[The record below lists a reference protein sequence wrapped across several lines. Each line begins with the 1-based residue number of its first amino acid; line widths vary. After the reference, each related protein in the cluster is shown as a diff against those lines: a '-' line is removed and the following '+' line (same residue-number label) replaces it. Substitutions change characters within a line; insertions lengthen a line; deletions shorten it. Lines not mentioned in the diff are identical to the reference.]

1 MKSLLTVFGVVT
13 CGAAIAILASCGGG
27 GGDSGG
33 GSSSSNSS
41 SPPATSSFN
50 VTALVSDG
58 AVAAAHADANLK
70 NPWGVVF
77 NPQGFVWVA
86 DNGTNV
92 ATLYDGNGVPQ
103 SLVVTIPAGKNGSA
117 SPTGIVFNGT
127 QSFTVKENGKSG
139 VAAFIFTGEGGTITA
154 WAPAV
159 GPTNAFV
166 MYDDGVGGA
175 VYKGLALAAMN
186 GNNFLYATDFH
197 NNKIDVFDSTFT
209 KVAMPGAFTDP
220 AIPAGFAP
228 FGIQVI
234 GSNLFVTYAMQDAA
248 KHDDVA
254 GAGLGM
260 VDVYDTA
267 GNLKQRFAT
276 GAPLNAPWGIA
287 QAPANFGS
295 MSGAILIGN
304 FGDGTINAFNA
315 SSGHSMGPLTLPSG
329 GTIVEPGV
337 WGIAFGNDLSNQPSN
352 TLFFA
357 AGPNAEADGVYGRID
372 LNTTSS
378 AGTNTGSGSGS
389 GSGTSSGGG
398 MSMGM

>member
-1 MKSLLTVFGVVT
+1 MKSLLDAFGVLA
-13 CGAAIAILASCGGG
+13 CAAAIATLVSC
-27 GGDSGG
+27 G
-33 GSSSSNSS
+33 GSSSNNST
-41 SPPATSSFN
+41 PPMRSSFT

-58 AVAAAHADANLK
+58 VVPAAHTDANLK
-70 NPWGVVF
+70 NPWGVAF
-77 NPQGFVWVA
+77 NPKGFVWVA

-103 SLVVTIPAGKNGSA
+103 SLVVTIPDGKNGSA

-127 QSFTVKENGKSG
+127 QSFTVTENGKSG
-139 VAAFIFTGEGGTITA
+139 IAAFIFAGEGGTITA

-166 MYDDGVGGA
+166 MYDDGTGGA
-175 VYKGLALAAMN
+175 VYKGLALATMN
-186 GNNFLYATDFH
+186 GSSFLYATDFH
-197 NNKIDVFDSTFT
+197 NNKIDIFNTTFT
-209 KVAMPGAFTDP
+209 KVAIPGAFTDP

-228 FGIQVI
+228 FGIQAI
-234 GSNLFVTYAMQDAA
+234 GSNLFVTYARQDAA
-248 KHDDVA
+248 RHDDVA

-267 GNLKQRFAT
+267 GNLKQHFAT
-276 GAPLNAPWGIA
+276 GGPLNAPWGIA
-287 QAPANFGS
+287 QAPGNFGS

-315 SSGHSMGPLTLPSG
+315 SSGQSMGPLNGSNGSP
-329 GTIVEPGV
+329 IVEHNV

-352 TLFFA
+352 TLFLA
-357 AGPNAEADGVYGRID
+357 AGPNNEANGVYGRID

-378 AGTNTGSGSGS
+378 SGTNAGSGSS
-389 GSGTSSGGG
+389 AGTSTSGGTSIG
-398 MSMGM
+398 M

>member
-1 MKSLLTVFGVVT
+1 MKSLLAGFGAVT
-13 CGAAIAILASCGGG
+13 SGAAIAILASCGGG

-33 GSSSSNSS
+33 GSSNP
-41 SPPATSSFN
+41 SPPAVSSFN

-103 SLVVTIPAGKNGSA
+103 SLIVTIPPGRNGAA

-127 QSFTVKENGKSG
+127 QSFTVKKNGNSG
-139 VAAFIFTGEGGTITA
+139 TAAFIFAGEGGTITA
-154 WAPAV
+154 WAPTV

-166 MYDDGVGGA
+166 MYDDGAGGA

-197 NNKIDVFDSTFT
+197 NNKIDVFDTTFT
-209 KVAMPGAFTDP
+209 KVAMPGAFKDP

-228 FGIQVI
+228 FGIRAI

-295 MSGAILIGN
+295 MSGAILIAN
-304 FGDGTINAFNA
+304 FGDGTINALDA
-315 SSGHSMGPLTLPSG
+315 ASGHSMGPLTG
-329 GTIVEPGV
+329 ANGATIVEPGV

-372 LNTTSS
+372 LNTTTS
-378 AGTNTGSGSGS
+378 AGTNPGSGS

-398 MSMGM
+398 MGMGM

>member
-1 MKSLLTVFGVVT
+1 MKSLLDVFGVVA
-13 CGAAIAILASCGGG
+13 CGAAIATLVSCGG
-27 GGDSGG
+27 
-33 GSSSSNSS
+33 SSNSNNS
-41 SPPATSSFN
+41 NPPVQSSFT

-58 AVAAAHADANLK
+58 VVPAAHTDANLK
-70 NPWGVVF
+70 NPWGVAF
-77 NPQGFVWVA
+77 NPKGFVWVA

-103 SLVVTIPAGKNGSA
+103 SLVVTIPDGKNGSA

-127 QSFTVKENGKSG
+127 QSFTVSENGKSG
-139 VAAFIFTGEGGTITA
+139 VAAFIFAGEGGTITA
-154 WAPAV
+154 WAPSV

-166 MYDDGVGGA
+166 MYDDGTGGA

-197 NNKIDVFDSTFT
+197 NNKIDVFNTNFT

-220 AIPAGFAP
+220 AIPVGFAP
-228 FGIQVI
+228 FGIQAI
-234 GSNLFVTYAMQDAA
+234 GSNLFVTYAMQDPV

-267 GNLKQRFAT
+267 GNLKQHFAT
-276 GAPLNAPWGIA
+276 GGSLNAPWGIA
-287 QAPANFGS
+287 QAPGNFGS

-304 FGDGTINAFNA
+304 FGNGTINAFNA
-315 SSGHSMGPLTLPSG
+315 SSGQPMGPLTGPNGSP
-329 GTIVEPGV
+329 IVEPGV

-378 AGTNTGSGSGS
+378 SGTNTGSSA
-389 GSGTSSGGG
+389 GTNTSGGT
-398 MSMGM
+398 SMGM

>member
-1 MKSLLTVFGVVT
+1 MKSLLDVFGVVA
-13 CGAAIAILASCGGG
+13 CGAAIATLVSCGGS
-27 GGDSGG
+27 SG
-33 GSSSSNSS
+33 SNNSN
-41 SPPATSSFN
+41 PPIQSSFT

-58 AVAAAHADANLK
+58 VVPAAHTDANLK
-70 NPWGVVF
+70 NPWGVAF
-77 NPQGFVWVA
+77 NPKGFVWVA

-103 SLVVTIPAGKNGSA
+103 SLVVTIPDGKNGSA

-127 QSFTVKENGKSG
+127 QSFTVSENGKSG
-139 VAAFIFTGEGGTITA
+139 VAAFVFTGEGGTITA

-166 MYDDGVGGA
+166 MYDDGTGGA

-197 NNKIDVFDSTFT
+197 NNKIDVFDTNFT

-220 AIPAGFAP
+220 AMPVGFAP
-228 FGIQVI
+228 FGIQAI
-234 GSNLFVTYAMQDAA
+234 GSNLFVTYAMQDAV

-276 GAPLNAPWGIA
+276 GGSLNAPWSIA
-287 QAPANFGS
+287 QAPGNFGS

-315 SSGHSMGPLTLPSG
+315 SSGQSMGPLTGPNGSP
-329 GTIVEPGV
+329 IVEHGA

-357 AGPNAEADGVYGRID
+357 AGPNDEADGVYGRID

-378 AGTNTGSGSGS
+378 SGANTGSSAGTNTSG
-389 GSGTSSGGG
+389 GTSIG
-398 MSMGM
+398 M

>member
-1 MKSLLTVFGVVT
+1 MKSLLAVFGVVA
-13 CGAAIAILASCGGG
+13 CGAAIATLVSCGG
-27 GGDSGG
+27 SS
-33 GSSSSNSS
+33 GSSSGSS
-41 SPPATSSFN
+41 SASVPVPSTFTA
-50 VTALVSDG
+50 TALVSDG
-58 AVAAAHADANLK
+58 AVAAAHIDGNLK
-70 NPWGVVF
+70 NPWGIVF
-77 NPQGFVWVA
+77 NPKGFVWVA

-103 SLVVTIPAGKNGSA
+103 SLIVAIPSGKNGTA

-127 QSFTVKENGKSG
+127 QSFTVTENGKSG
-139 VAAFIFTGEGGTITA
+139 LAAFIFAGEGGTITA

-166 MYDDGVGGA
+166 MYDDGTGGA
-175 VYKGLALAAMN
+175 VYKGLALATMN
-186 GNNFLYATDFH
+186 NANFLYATDFH
-197 NNKIDVFDSTFT
+197 NNKIDVFNTSFN
-209 KVAMPGAFTDP
+209 KVTMPGGFTDP
-220 AIPAGFAP
+220 AMPAGFAP
-228 FGIQVI
+228 FGIQAI

-260 VDVYDTA
+260 VDMYDTA

-276 GAPLNAPWGIA
+276 GSPLNAPWGIA

-315 SSGHSMGPLTLPSG
+315 SSGQSMGPLNGPSG

-337 WGIAFGNDLSNQPSN
+337 WGIAFGNNLSNQPSN

-357 AGPNAEADGVYGRID
+357 AGPNSEADGVYGRID

-389 GSGTSSGGG
+389 GTSTGGG
-398 MSMGM
+398 MSIGM

>member
-1 MKSLLTVFGVVT
+1 MKSLLDVFGVVA
-13 CGAAIAILASCGGG
+13 CGAAIATLVSCGG
-27 GGDSGG
+27 
-33 GSSSSNSS
+33 SSNSNNS
-41 SPPATSSFN
+41 NPPIQSSFT

-58 AVAAAHADANLK
+58 VVPAAHTDANLK
-70 NPWGVVF
+70 NPWGVAF
-77 NPQGFVWVA
+77 NPKGFVWVA
-86 DNGTNV
+86 DNGTNF

-103 SLVVTIPAGKNGSA
+103 SLIVTIPDGKNGSA

-127 QSFTVKENGKSG
+127 QSFTVSENGKSG

-154 WAPAV
+154 WAPEV

-166 MYDDGVGGA
+166 MYDDGAGGA

-197 NNKIDVFDSTFT
+197 NNKIDVFNTNFT
-209 KVAMPGAFTDP
+209 KVAMRGAFTDP
-220 AIPAGFAP
+220 AIPVGFAP
-228 FGIQVI
+228 FGIQAI
-234 GSNLFVTYAMQDAA
+234 GSNLFVTYAMQDPV

-267 GNLKQRFAT
+267 GNLKQHFAT
-276 GAPLNAPWGIA
+276 GGSLNAPWGIA
-287 QAPANFGS
+287 QAPGNFGS

-315 SSGHSMGPLTLPSG
+315 SSGQSMGPLTGANGSPV
-329 GTIVEPGV
+329 VEHGV

-357 AGPNAEADGVYGRID
+357 AGPNDEADGIYGRID

-378 AGTNTGSGSGS
+378 SGTNTGTSAGTNTSG
-389 GSGTSSGGG
+389 GTSIG
-398 MSMGM
+398 M

>member
-1 MKSLLTVFGVVT
+1 MKSLLNVFGVVA
-13 CGAAIAILASCGGG
+13 CGAAIATLVSC
-27 GGDSGG
+27 G
-33 GSSSSNSS
+33 GSSSSNNSN
-41 SPPATSSFN
+41 PPIQSSFT

-58 AVAAAHADANLK
+58 VVPAAHTDPNLK
-70 NPWGVVF
+70 NPWGVTF
-77 NPQGFVWVA
+77 NPKGFVWVA

-103 SLVVTIPAGKNGSA
+103 SLVVTIPDGKNGSA

-127 QSFTVKENGKSG
+127 QSFTVTENGESG

-166 MYDDGVGGA
+166 MYDDGTGGA
-175 VYKGLALAAMN
+175 VYKGVALAAMN

-197 NNKIDVFDSTFT
+197 NNKIDVFNTTFT

-228 FGIQVI
+228 FGIQAI
-234 GSNLFVTYAMQDAA
+234 GSNLFVTYAMQDAV

-260 VDVYDTA
+260 LDVYDTA
-267 GNLKQRFAT
+267 GNLKRRFAT
-276 GAPLNAPWGIA
+276 GGSLNAPWGIA
-287 QAPANFGS
+287 QAPGNFGS

-304 FGDGTINAFNA
+304 FGNGTINAFNA
-315 SSGHSMGPLTLPSG
+315 SSGQSMGPLTGPNGSP
-329 GTIVEPGV
+329 IVEHGV

-357 AGPNAEADGVYGRID
+357 AGPNDEADGVYGRID

-378 AGTNTGSGSGS
+378 SGTSTGSSAGTNTSG
-389 GSGTSSGGG
+389 GTSIG
-398 MSMGM
+398 M

>member
-1 MKSLLTVFGVVT
+1 MKSLLDVFGVVA
-13 CGAAIAILASCGGG
+13 CGAAIATLVSC
-27 GGDSGG
+27 GG
-33 GSSSSNSS
+33 GSSSSNNSTPS
-41 SPPATSSFN
+41 MQSSFT

-58 AVAAAHADANLK
+58 VVSAAHTDANLK
-70 NPWGVVF
+70 NPWGVAF
-77 NPQGFVWVA
+77 NPKGFVWVA

-103 SLVVTIPAGKNGSA
+103 SLVVTIPDGKNGSA

-127 QSFTVKENGKSG
+127 QSFSVTENGKSG
-139 VAAFIFTGEGGTITA
+139 VAAFIFAGEGGTITA

-166 MYDDGVGGA
+166 MYDDGTGGA
-175 VYKGLALAAMN
+175 VYKGLALATMN

-197 NNKIDVFDSTFT
+197 NNKIDIFDTTFT
-209 KVAMPGAFTDP
+209 KVAMPGAFTDT

-228 FGIQVI
+228 FGIQAI

-248 KHDDVA
+248 RHDNVA

-276 GAPLNAPWGIA
+276 GGPLNAPWGIA
-287 QAPANFGS
+287 QAPSNFGS

-315 SSGHSMGPLTLPSG
+315 SSGQSMGALNGPNGSP
-329 GTIVEPGV
+329 IVEHGV

-352 TLFFA
+352 TLFLA
-357 AGPNAEADGVYGRID
+357 AGPNDEANGVYGRID
-372 LNTTSS
+372 LNTKSS
-378 AGTNTGSGSGS
+378 SGTITGSGSS
-389 GSGTSSGGG
+389 TGTSTSGGTSIG
-398 MSMGM
+398 M